1 MIQLDKD
8 GRIATLTINRPEA
21 LNALNG
27 ALLDEMDQVVSKLEK
42 NPEIAVLIIT
52 GAGRSFAAGA
62 DIEEMA
68 NYTPE
73 QALAYAR
80 KGACL
85 FRRIELLPQVVIAS
99 INGFCLGG
107 GCELAMACDLRIASD
122 KAKMG
127 QPETGLG
134 IPPGFGGTQRLPRL
148 VGIER
153 AKELIFT
160 ARVVRADE
168 ALAIGLVGSVV
179 PHEDLPA
186 KTKELADSI
195 AARSR
200 SALRLAKM
208 AINRGLQC
216 DIDTALSIESDAF
229 AIAFA
234 SAEQKEGMSA
244 FLEKRE
250 PLF

>member
-27 ALLDEMDQVVSKLEK
+27 ALLDEMDQVVSQLEK
-42 NPEIAVLIIT
+42 DLEIAVLIIT

-62 DIEEMA
+62 DIAEMA

-73 QALAYAR
+73 QALSYAR

-179 PHEDLPA
+179 PHEDLPV